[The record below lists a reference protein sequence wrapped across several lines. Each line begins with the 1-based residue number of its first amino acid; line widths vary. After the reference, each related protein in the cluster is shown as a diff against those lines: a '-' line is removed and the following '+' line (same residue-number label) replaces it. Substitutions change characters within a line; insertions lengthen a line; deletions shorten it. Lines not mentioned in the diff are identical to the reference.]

1 MVLSK
6 KDILGKIESMK
17 AEEIRKRFLDF
28 FEKRGHFITPSS
40 SLVPENDPSV
50 LFNTAGMQ
58 PLVPYLMGL
67 PHPSSSKRIANSQK
81 CLRTV
86 DIEEVGDNTHL
97 TFFEMLGNWSLGDYF
112 KKEAIE
118 WSFQFLTSK
127 EEGLGLDPKRLYVT
141 IFEGDKNAP
150 KDNEAYKIWE
160 DIFKKEGINPKT
172 RIFEMGAEGNW
183 WGPGANGP
191 CGPDSEM
198 FYDVTG
204 KLTEGLTKEEFLMAD
219 EKQEVVEIWNDVFME
234 YESKDG
240 EIVGKLN
247 HQNVDTGSG
256 LERISCIVQEKNNV
270 YDTDLFLPVMEKIN
284 ELAKKDNPKSKRII
298 ADHIRT
304 VVFLIADGVFPS
316 NTDQGYVLRRLIR
329 RAVRHADEIGI
340 EKNSLIIF
348 VDIIIEKYKSAHPN
362 LLEKKDFIKKEMEK
376 EEKKFRE
383 TLEKGIKRFEKIDGK
398 TISGEES
405 FILFSTY
412 GFPIEMVKEL
422 AKERKMEVDEEGFKK
437 EMEKHQNLSRTSS
450 AGKFKGGLSDS
461 SGKTVVLHTT
471 THILLS
477 GLRKY
482 LGKDIFQAG
491 SNINNERA
499 RFDFTYHQKVERDV
513 LDKIEEY
520 VNEVIKKEC
529 DVTTE
534 IVDKKKAQEMGVV
547 GSFWEKY
554 PDKVTIYTVKCG
566 DEIIS
571 QELCGGPHIKNTKE
585 IKGIFKIIKE
595 ESVSAGVRRVKAVI
609 EQEGF

>member
-6 KDILGKIESMK
+6 KDILGKIEIME
-17 AEEIRKRFLDF
+17 AEEIRKKFLDF
-28 FEKRGHFITPSS
+28 FEKRRHFITPSA

-67 PHPSSSKRIANSQK
+67 PHPSLSKRIANSQK

-86 DIEEVGDNTHL
+86 DIDDVGDNTHL

-118 WSFQFLTSK
+118 WSFEFLTSK
-127 EEGLGLDPKRLYVT
+127 KEGLGLDPRRLYVT
-141 IFEGDKNAP
+141 IFEGDKNASR
-150 KDNEAYKIWE
+150 DETAYKIWE
-160 DIFKKEGINPKT
+160 EIFKKEKIDPKK
-172 RIFEMGAEGNW
+172 RIFAMGAEANW
-183 WGPGANGP
+183 WSPGANGP

-204 KLTEGLTKEEFLMAD
+204 RLTEGLTKEEFLMAD
-219 EKQEVVEIWNDVFME
+219 EKEEVVEIWNDVFME

-240 EIVGKLN
+240 EVVGKLK

-256 LERISCIVQEKNNV
+256 LERITSIVQEKENV
-270 YDTDLFLPVMEKIN
+270 YDTDLFLPVMEKIT
-284 ELAKKDNPKSKRII
+284 ELAKKDVLKSKRII

-329 RAVRHADEIGI
+329 RAIRHADEIGI
-340 EKNSLIIF
+340 EKNSLTLFVSII
-348 VDIIIEKYKSAHPN
+348 VEKYKSAHPN
-362 LLEKKDFIKKEMEK
+362 LLEKEEFIKKEIEK

-383 TLEKGIKRFEKIDGK
+383 TLEKGMKRFEKIKGK
-398 TISGEES
+398 TVSGEEA
-405 FILFSTY
+405 FVLFSTY

-422 AKERKMEVDEEGFKK
+422 AKERKIEVDEEAFKK

-461 SGKTVVLHTT
+461 SEKTVALHTA
-471 THILLS
+471 THIFLS

-482 LGKDIFQAG
+482 LGDGVFQAG

-499 RFDFTYHQKVERDV
+499 RFDFTYHQKVEKEI

-520 VNEVIKKEC
+520 VNDIIKKGCE
-529 DVTTE
+529 VTSE
-534 IVDKKKAQEMGVV
+534 ILDKERAREIGVV
-547 GSFWEKY
+547 GSFWDKY
-554 PDKVTIYTVKCG
+554 PDKVTVYTVKCN
-566 DEIIS
+566 DNILS

-585 IKGIFKIIKE
+585 IKGRFKIIKE
-595 ESVSAGVRRVKAVI
+595 ESVSAGVRRVRAII
-609 EQEGF
+609 E

>member
-1 MVLSK
+1 MVLLK
-6 KDILGKIESMK
+6 KDILSKIKNMK
-17 AEEIRKRFLDF
+17 AEEIRKRFLNF
-28 FEKRGHFITPSS
+28 FEKRGHFITPSA

-67 PHPSSSKRIANSQK
+67 PHPSLSKRIANSQK

-118 WSFQFLTSK
+118 WSFEFLTSK

-141 IFEGDKNAP
+141 IFEGDEDAP
-150 KDNEAYKIWE
+150 RDSEAYKIWE
-160 DIFKKEGINPKT
+160 EIFKRENIDPEK
-172 RIFEMGAEGNW
+172 RIFEMGKKGNW
-183 WGPGANGP
+183 WSPGANGP

-204 KLTEGLTKEEFLMAD
+204 SLTEGLSKDEFLVAD
-219 EKQEVVEIWNDVFME
+219 EKQELMEVWNDVFME
-234 YESKDG
+234 YESKND
-240 EIVGKLN
+240 EIVGKLK
-247 HQNVDTGSG
+247 HQNVDTGCG
-256 LERISCIVQEKNNV
+256 LERITSIVQEKNNV
-270 YDTDLFLPVMEKIN
+270 YETDLFLPVMEKIA
-284 ELAKKDNPKSKRII
+284 ELAKKDVLKSKRII

-304 VVFLIADGVFPS
+304 VVFLIADGALPS
-316 NTDQGYVLRRLIR
+316 NTDQGYVLRRLVR
-329 RAVRHADEIGI
+329 RAIRHADEIGM
-340 EKNSLIIF
+340 EKNSLISL
-348 VDIIIEKYKSAHPN
+348 VDIIVEKYKSAHLN
-362 LLEKKDFIKKEMEK
+362 LLEKKDFIKKEIEK

-383 TLEKGIKRFEKIDGK
+383 TLEKGIKRFEKIKGEI
-398 TISGEES
+398 ISGEEA

-422 AKERKMEVDEEGFKK
+422 AKERGMKLDEEAFKE

-461 SGKTVVLHTT
+461 SGKTVALHTV

-482 LGKDIFQAG
+482 LGEGVFQAG

-499 RFDFTYHQKVERDV
+499 RFDFTYHQKVERDI

-520 VNEVIKKEC
+520 VNDVIKKEC
-529 DVTTE
+529 DVITE
-534 IVDKKKAQEMGVV
+534 IIDKKEAQEMGVV

-554 PDKVTIYTVKCG
+554 PDKVTIYTIKC
-566 DEIIS
+566 DNEIIS

-585 IKGIFKIIKE
+585 INGIFKIIKE

-609 EQEGF
+609 E

>member
-6 KDILGKIESMK
+6 KDILGKIETMK

-28 FEKRGHFITPSS
+28 FERRGHFITPSA

-58 PLVPYLMGL
+58 PLVPYLMGM
-67 PHPSSSKRIANSQK
+67 PHPSLSKRIANSQK

-127 EEGLGLDPKRLYVT
+127 EEGLGLDPRRLYVT

-150 KDNEAYKIWE
+150 RDNDAYNIWE
-160 DIFKKEGINPKT
+160 EIFKKEGIDPEK
-172 RIFEMGAEGNW
+172 RIFEMGKEANW
-183 WGPGANGP
+183 WSPGANGP

-204 KLTEGLTKEEFLMAD
+204 RLTEGLNKEEFLTAD

-240 EIVGKLN
+240 EVVGKLK

-256 LERISCIVQEKNNV
+256 LERIASIVQERNNV
-270 YDTDLFLPVMEKIN
+270 YDTDLFLPVMEKIA
-284 ELAKKDNPKSKRII
+284 ELAKKDGLRSKRII

-329 RAVRHADEIGI
+329 RAIRHADEIGI
-340 EKNSLIIF
+340 EKNSLPIF
-348 VDIIIEKYKSAHPN
+348 ANIIIEKYKSAHPN
-362 LLEKKDFIKKEMEK
+362 LLEKKDFIKKEIEK

-383 TLEKGIKRFEKIDGK
+383 TLEKGMRRFEKIRGE
-398 TISGEES
+398 TISGEEA
-405 FILFSTY
+405 FVLFSTY

-422 AKERKMEVDEEGFKK
+422 AKERNMEIDEEEFKK

-461 SGKTVVLHTT
+461 SGKTVVLHTV
-471 THILLS
+471 THLLLA
-477 GLRKY
+477 GLRKH
-482 LGKDIFQAG
+482 LGENIFQAG

-499 RFDFTYHQKVERDV
+499 RFDFTYHQKVEREI
-513 LDKIEEY
+513 LDKVEKY
-520 VNEVIKKEC
+520 VNEIIKKEC

-547 GSFWEKY
+547 GSFWERY
-554 PDKVTIYTVKCG
+554 PDKVTIYTIKCG
-566 DEIIS
+566 DDIIS

-585 IKGIFKIIKE
+585 IKGEFKIIKE
-595 ESVSAGVRRVKAVI
+595 ESVSAGVRRVKAVV
-609 EQEGF
+609 E

>member
-86 DIEEVGDNTHL
+86 DIEDVGDNTHL

-118 WSFQFLTSK
+118 WSFEFLTSK
-127 EEGLGLDPKRLYVT
+127 EEGLGLDPRRLYVT
-141 IFEGDKNAP
+141 IFEGDKNVP
-150 KDNEAYKIWE
+150 RDDVAYKTWKE
-160 DIFKKEGINPKT
+160 IFEKEKIDPQK
-172 RIFEMGAEGNW
+172 RIFEMGIEANW

-204 KLTEGLTKEEFLMAD
+204 KLTEGLTKEEFLIAD
-219 EKQEVVEIWNDVFME
+219 GKQEVVEIWNDVFME
-234 YESKDG
+234 YESKSG
-240 EIVGKLN
+240 EVVGKLKY
-247 HQNVDTGSG
+247 QNVDTGSG
-256 LERISCIVQEKNNV
+256 LERIASIVQEKDNV
-270 YDTDLFLPVMEKIN
+270 YDTDLFLPVMKKIT
-284 ELAKKDNPKSKRII
+284 ELAKKDVLKSKRII
-298 ADHIRT
+298 ADHMRT
-304 VVFLIADGVFPS
+304 VIFLIADGVFPS

-329 RAVRHADEIGI
+329 RAIRHADEIGV
-340 EKNSLIIF
+340 EKNSLHFF
-348 VDIIIEKYKSAHPN
+348 VDIIIEKYKNAHPN
-362 LLEKKDFIKKEMEK
+362 LLEKKDFIKKEIEK

-383 TLEKGIKRFEKIDGK
+383 TLEKGIKRFEKIKGEI
-398 TISGEES
+398 ISGEEA

-412 GFPIEMVKEL
+412 GFPIEMVKEV
-422 AKERKMEVDEEGFKK
+422 AKEKKMEVDEEGFKK
-437 EMEKHQNLSRTSS
+437 EMEKHQSLSRTSS
-450 AGKFKGGLSDS
+450 VGKFKGGLSDS
-461 SGKTVVLHTT
+461 GEKTVALHTT

-482 LGKDIFQAG
+482 LGNNVFQSG

-499 RFDFTYHQKVERDV
+499 RFDFTHHQKVERDI

-520 VNEVIKKEC
+520 VNEIIKKEC
-529 DVTTE
+529 DVITE
-534 IVDKKKAQEMGVV
+534 IIDKGKAQKMGVV

-554 PDKVTIYTVKCG
+554 PDKVTIYTIKC
-566 DEIIS
+566 DNNIIS
-571 QELCGGPHIKNTKE
+571 QELCGGPHIKNTRE
-585 IKGIFKIIKE
+585 IKGKFKIIKE

-609 EQEGF
+609 E

>member
-1 MVLSK
+1 MVLLK
-6 KDILGKIESMK
+6 KDILSKIKIMK

-28 FEKRGHFITPSS
+28 FEKRGHFITPSA

-86 DIEEVGDNTHL
+86 DIEEIGDNTHL
-97 TFFEMLGNWSLGDYF
+97 TFFEMIGNWSLGDYF

-118 WSFQFLTSK
+118 WSFEFLTSK

-141 IFEGDKNAP
+141 IFEGDENAP
-150 KDNEAYKIWE
+150 RDSEAYKIWE
-160 DIFKKEGINPKT
+160 EIFKRENIDPEK
-172 RIFEMGAEGNW
+172 RIFEMGKEGNW

-204 KLTEGLTKEEFLMAD
+204 RLTEGLTKEEFLIAD
-219 EKQEVVEIWNDVFME
+219 EKQELMEVWNDVFME
-234 YESKDG
+234 YESKDN
-240 EIVGKLN
+240 EIVGKLKN
-247 HQNVDTGSG
+247 QNVDTGCG
-256 LERISCIVQEKNNV
+256 LERITSIVQGKNNV
-270 YDTDLFLPVMEKIN
+270 YETDLFLPVMEKIT
-284 ELAKKDNPKSKRII
+284 ELAKKDVLKSKRII

-304 VVFLIADGVFPS
+304 VVFLIADGALPS

-329 RAVRHADEIGI
+329 RAIRHADEIGM
-340 EKNSLIIF
+340 ENNSLVSLVGII
-348 VDIIIEKYKSAHPN
+348 VEKYKSAHPS
-362 LLEKKDFIKKEMEK
+362 LLEKEEIIKKEIEN

-383 TLEKGIKRFEKIDGK
+383 TLEKGIRRFEKIKGNIVSGK
-398 TISGEES
+398 EA
-405 FILFSTY
+405 FVLFSTY
-412 GFPIEMVKEL
+412 GFPIELVKEL
-422 AKERKMEVDEEGFKK
+422 AKEKKMEVDEKGFKE
-437 EMEKHQNLSRTSS
+437 EMEKHQKLSRTSS
-450 AGKFKGGLSDS
+450 VGKFKGGLSDS
-461 SGKTVVLHTT
+461 SEKTVALHTA

-482 LGKDIFQAG
+482 LGKDVYQAG

-499 RFDFTYHQKVERDV
+499 RFDFTYHQKVEKEV

-520 VNEVIKKEC
+520 VNDMIEKEC
-529 DVTTE
+529 DVMSE
-534 IVDKKKAQEMGVV
+534 IIDKERAQKMGVV

-554 PDKVTIYTVKCG
+554 PDKVTVYTVKCN
-566 DEIIS
+566 DDILS

-585 IKGIFKIIKE
+585 IKGRFKIIKE
-595 ESVSAGVRRVKAVI
+595 ESVSAGVRRVKAII
-609 EQEGF
+609 E

>member
-6 KDILGKIESMK
+6 IDILGKIEIMK
-17 AEEIRKRFLDF
+17 AEEIRKKFLDF
-28 FEKRGHFITPSS
+28 FEKRGHFITSS
-40 SLVPENDPSV
+40 ASLVPENDPSV

-86 DIEEVGDNTHL
+86 DIEDVGDNTHL

-118 WSFQFLTSK
+118 WSFEFLTSK
-127 EEGLGLDPKRLYVT
+127 EEGLGLDPRRLYVT
-141 IFEGDKNAP
+141 IFEGDKNVP
-150 KDNEAYKIWE
+150 RDDVAYKTWKE
-160 DIFKKEGINPKT
+160 IFEKEKIDPQK
-172 RIFEMGAEGNW
+172 RIFEMGIEANW

-204 KLTEGLTKEEFLMAD
+204 KLTEGLTKEEFLIAD
-219 EKQEVVEIWNDVFME
+219 GKQEVVEIWNDVFME
-234 YESKDG
+234 YESKSG
-240 EIVGKLN
+240 EVVGKLKY
-247 HQNVDTGSG
+247 QNVDTGSG
-256 LERISCIVQEKNNV
+256 LERIASIVQEKDNV
-270 YDTDLFLPVMEKIN
+270 YDTDLFLPVMKKIT
-284 ELAKKDNPKSKRII
+284 ELAKKDVLKSKRII
-298 ADHIRT
+298 ADHMRT
-304 VVFLIADGVFPS
+304 VIFLIADGVFPS

-329 RAVRHADEIGI
+329 RAIRHADEIGV
-340 EKNSLIIF
+340 EKNSLHFF
-348 VDIIIEKYKSAHPN
+348 VDIIIEKYKNAHPN
-362 LLEKKDFIKKEMEK
+362 LLEKKDFIKKEIEK

-383 TLEKGIKRFEKIDGK
+383 TLEKGIKRFEKIKGEI
-398 TISGEES
+398 ISGEEA

-412 GFPIEMVKEL
+412 GFPIEMVKEV
-422 AKERKMEVDEEGFKK
+422 AKEKKMEVDEEGFKK
-437 EMEKHQNLSRTSS
+437 EMEKHQSLSRTSS
-450 AGKFKGGLSDS
+450 VGKFKGGLSDS
-461 SGKTVVLHTT
+461 GEKTVALHTT

-482 LGKDIFQAG
+482 LGNNVFQSG

-499 RFDFTYHQKVERDV
+499 RFDFTHHQKVERDI

-520 VNEVIKKEC
+520 VNEIIKKEC
-529 DVTTE
+529 DVITE
-534 IVDKKKAQEMGVV
+534 IIDKGKAQKMGVV

-554 PDKVTIYTVKCG
+554 PDKVTIYTIKC
-566 DEIIS
+566 DNNIIS
-571 QELCGGPHIKNTKE
+571 QELCGGPHIKNTRE
-585 IKGIFKIIKE
+585 IKGKFKIIKE

-609 EQEGF
+609 E